1 MKPIKV
7 RECLYCKAAIC
18 IKTDQFIINGAGQI
32 FCHRQIPGYEATVDC
47 MSAYLKDNKGTYEL
61 PIKKKLEEKER
72 QEKTKEE
79 KEEKRLESRP
89 RVLAKL
95 AELKKFL
102 KEKQIN
108 PN

>member
-7 RECLYCKAAIC
+7 RECLYCKAAIR

-47 MSAYLKDNKGTYEL
+47 MSAYLKDNKDTYEL

-72 QEKTKEE
+72 QEETE
-79 KEEKRLESRP
+79 KEKKEKGVEARP
-89 RVLAKL
+89 RILAKL
-95 AELKKFL
+95 NNFKKNL
-102 KEKQIN
+102 NI
-108 PN
+108 